1 MGFVGFEMINKASPD
16 EKQPFVSHLQEL
28 RQRIIICLVVIG
40 VAFLVTYYFREK
52 VNVFLLL
59 PFKKVMPAGSSF
71 IFTGVTEA
79 FITYFKIW
87 IITAVAVSSPVII
100 YQMWMFVSP
109 GLYEK
114 EKRYVYPLIIWG
126 SLFFAGGVVFCYY
139 IVMPRLYS
147 FFVGFGSDLIVPMP
161 DLKEYVSLTLK
172 LLVVSGFIFEMPLVA
187 YFFAR
192 AGIID
197 HHFLRRK
204 RRYAILAA
212 FIVSAVITP
221 PDVISQILFAVPLWG
236 LYELSIVIAR
246 FFGKKE
252 PIHEGP

>member
-1 MGFVGFEMINKASPD
+1 MINKASPD
-16 EKQPFVSHLQEL
+16 EKQPFVSHLTEL

-139 IVMPRLYS
+139 IIMPRLYS
-147 FFVGFGSDLIVPMP
+147 FFVGFGSDLIIPMP
-161 DLKEYVSLTLK
+161 DLKEYVGLTLK
-172 LLVVSGFIFEMPLVA
+172 LLVVSGFIFEMPLIA
-187 YFFAR
+187 YFLAR

-197 HHFLRRK
+197 HHFLARK

-221 PDVISQILFAVPLWG
+221 PDVISQILLAVPLWG

-252 PIHEGP
+252 PTHEGP